1 MHVEEN
7 LAGTYIISKDL
18 TWSAKLADKQIT
30 LNNISAENFIKIW
43 VNTP

>member
-18 TWSAKLADKQIT
+18 MWSAKLADRQIT
-30 LNNISAENFIKIW
+30 LNNSTENFLKIL